1 MFAHYLVVPGVKM
14 FLDFCDTEAA
24 EVAEIL
30 ADYGIEPHE
39 YRPVVDALRKNPQA
53 WLDFMMK

>member
-1 MFAHYLVVPGVKM
+1 M
-14 FLDFCDTEAA
+14 CDESINWLQNVEAA

-30 ADYGIEPHE
+30 AEYGIEPHQ
-39 YRPVVDALRKNPQA
+39 YAPVVNALRKNPQA

>member
-1 MFAHYLVVPGVKM
+1 MLAWN
-14 FLDFCDTEAA
+14 CNAEAA
-24 EVAEIL
+24 EVAQIL

-53 WLDFMMK
+53 WLDFMRK